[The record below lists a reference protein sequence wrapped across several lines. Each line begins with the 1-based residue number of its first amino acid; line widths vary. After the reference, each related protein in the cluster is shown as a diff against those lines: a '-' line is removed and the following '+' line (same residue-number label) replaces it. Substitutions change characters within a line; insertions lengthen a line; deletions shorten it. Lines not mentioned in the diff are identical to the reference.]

1 MNVANAQIAALE
13 EEVARL
19 TKVVKLCEEGDAP
32 FIALAEASKEIWR
45 LIEEGWLV
53 RNTTNDSH
61 FPSYMAKAT
70 QLVSALKTLSDALA
84 HPSVKQVL
92 EP

>member
-1 MNVANAQIAALE
+1 MKRDLLQSEMGPLSKIEKWTDADL
-13 EEVARL
+13 
-19 TKVVKLCEEGDAP
+19 AP
-32 FIALAEASKEIWR
+32 FVALAGASKEIWR